1 MVDKPLVRLRALSS
15 AVGWVRARAKQMGAS
30 LVGATYQSKNAV
42 LDGFIVTA
50 KRSGRI
56 STVTILD
63 TSALL
68 AVPSELVWRGSSD
81 PRHCPV
87 IDVVDGRDGLLN
99 RTNRQVKTPDPRHI
113 GTAATDFITIGAVR
127 FSPEIINSRSRPSMN
142 SVPAIGITHVR
153 PLLYTE
159 GMWDTSTTAFMS
171 RDDNVVYVLD
181 VLSPTMWAT
190 SFEVRKGYGWLAS
203 FAGKNRT
210 PASVIVS
217 DSVMTGVLPFCKR
230 VAPPAYDPGS
240 SAATSYDGAQ
250 NIWMRAVSAGIVG
263 GVHTLFVVAHA
274 VFDMTDDTDR
284 FGARGLWVA
293 KVAVDE
299 SDPAA
304 PAGSIVWQTTYDMR
318 VSGDPRSAPS
328 TVSGVYVLNNVQPA
342 MVCRLATGGLVV
354 MTASDCEQKGYAVDP
369 NVYQVFNTVSAY
381 IVDPATGA
389 ITRSVPIGPALSNTD
404 LNLPM
409 QPNDCAYPVG
419 ADTDGSAVYSVYF
432 STDSVRQLGYPPTTN
447 PSLNVVRTTAAGATV
462 VLSTTTPY
470 RACYFAGTSVTE
482 CVRYIGNNKYLFVA
496 SNVIGLSGVTT
507 TGDMCAL
514 VYDSVTNTVTFVGT
528 IDATVQRAPSLIIGR
543 MDCPVAERVD
553 DLGTITRK
561 ATVLVTTG
569 GKAQAASEPG
579 GEIGKTYISYDSGAT
594 WAVLATYGSP
604 AGVQYCGTQ
613 LITRTTE
620 L

>member
-15 AVGWVRARAKQMGAS
+15 VVGWVRARAKQMGAS
-30 LVGATYQSKNAV
+30 LVGATYQGKNAV

-63 TSALL
+63 TPALL
-68 AVPSELVWRGSSD
+68 AVPAHLINAGNDAVE
-81 PRHCPV
+81 HCPMV
-87 IDVVDGRDGLLN
+87 SLAAGRDALLIASTPTPAASAPSHPGTDVSGYVQAGVAP
-99 RTNRQVKTPDPRHI
+99 TNYTLVC
-113 GTAATDFITIGAVR
+113 
-127 FSPEIINSRSRPSMN
+127 RSRPSVN
-142 SVPAIGITHVR
+142 TLPALGVVHVEPVLAAAGAYVVN
-153 PLLYTE
+153 PL
-159 GMWDTSTTAFMS
+159 AFVS
-171 RDDNVVYVLD
+171 RTDRVVYRLQMFT
-181 VLSPTMWAT
+181 PTL
-190 SFEVRKGYGWLAS
+190 GLAS
-203 FAGKNRT
+203 FSAAGGGWASDRSSGY
-210 PASVIVS
+210 PAPWSIRLT

-230 VAPPAYDPGS
+230 VAPPAYDPSS
-240 SAATSYDGAQ
+240 SAATIYDGAQ
-250 NIWMRAVSAGIVG
+250 NVWMRAVSAGVVG

-274 VFDMTDDTDR
+274 VFDMTNDTDR

-293 KVAVDE
+293 KVVVDA
-299 SDPAA
+299 SNPVA
-304 PAGSIVWQTTYDMR
+304 PTVSVVWQTTYDMR

-328 TVSGVYVLNNVQPA
+328 TFSGVYVLNNVQPA

-354 MTASDCEQKGYAVDP
+354 MTASNCEQKGYAVDP

-389 ITRSVPIGPALSNTD
+389 ITRSVPIGPALSNMD

-432 STDSVRQLGYPPTTN
+432 STDSVRRLGYPPTTN
-447 PSLNVVRTTAAGATV
+447 PSLNVVRTAATGATV

-482 CVRYIGNNKYLFVA
+482 CVRHIGNNKYLFVA
-496 SNVIGLSGVTT
+496 SNVIGLSGVNT

-543 MDCPVAERVD
+543 MDCPAEERVD

-569 GKAQAASEPG
+569 GKAQRIGEPG
-579 GEIGKTYISYDSGAT
+579 GEVGKTYISYDSGAT